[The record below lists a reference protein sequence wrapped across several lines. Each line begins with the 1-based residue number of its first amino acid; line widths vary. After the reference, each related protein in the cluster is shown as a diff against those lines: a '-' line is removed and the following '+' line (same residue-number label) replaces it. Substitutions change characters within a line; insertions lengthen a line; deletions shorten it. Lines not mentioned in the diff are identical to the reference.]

1 MMNLHFDLHQIIV
14 YGKFAL
20 QIKRPAFGF
29 VRIIINHKQEKK
41 VINIFCTDGDITLL

>member
-14 YGKFAL
+14 CGIFAL

-29 VRIIINHKQEKK
+29 VRIIINHEQEKK
-41 VINIFCTDGDITLL
+41 VINIFCTDRDITLL